1 MFISYLFMIKSPT
14 KVLQIFENKLH
25 FLKIILLYSLH
36 AYIKTLENRMYKG
49 FYAFL
54 SLHKVP
60 QKPT

>member
-1 MFISYLFMIKSPT
+1 MYYKYSRINYISEK
-14 KVLQIFENKLH
+14 
-25 FLKIILLYSLH
+25 ILLYSLH
-36 AYIKTLENRMYKG
+36 AYIKTLKNRMYKG